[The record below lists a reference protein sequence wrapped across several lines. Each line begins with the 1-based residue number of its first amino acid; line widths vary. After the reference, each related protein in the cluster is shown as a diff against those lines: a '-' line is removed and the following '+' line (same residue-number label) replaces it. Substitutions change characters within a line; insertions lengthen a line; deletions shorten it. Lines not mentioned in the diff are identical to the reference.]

1 MRRRLHK
8 ALNKKLQRK
17 RQINMTTSLPRSKVK
32 QNQTWNSES
41 VFSSPEGFDT
51 EVQSILE
58 SLPVIKK
65 FQGQLGNGPD
75 TFVEAMNAIEV
86 VSQRATRAR
95 VYATMSCA
103 VNTADQLGAAMSGKA
118 MSALAQVSAATSFV
132 DPELL
137 SIGESKLRQWVN
149 DDPRMKIYEAYFN
162 DLFRKQTHVRNA
174 EVEELLGML
183 RDPFSSTSATTT
195 MLANADF
202 KFKPARNKKNKK
214 VELTQ
219 STFDAILNGSD
230 RKTRRS
236 AWENYNDVYLEHKNT
251 LANNLATSI
260 KQNVFNMRARHFNSS
275 LEATLFNGDVPVEM
289 FHNLL
294 AIFKKNL
301 PLWHRYWKIRRRA
314 LGVKTLHPYDVW
326 APLTNKKYNVPFEKA
341 VDWICEGL
349 APMGDEYV
357 NVMRKGCLED
367 RWVDWAPN
375 AGKRQ
380 GAFSTRVPK
389 DTHPFILMSYTDDI
403 GSMSTLS
410 HELGHSMHAHYAS
423 RAQPMIY
430 YTYPSII
437 SETASNFN
445 QAMTRAHL
453 LNTKTDKYF
462 QIALLEEAMDNFHR
476 YFFIM
481 PTLAR
486 FELETHQR
494 IENGQALT
502 ADSMI
507 ELMADL
513 FSEGFGG
520 EMNLDHER
528 VGITWGTFTTHL
540 YIDYYSFQYAIG
552 ISAANAIAKRILNGT
567 PNAADDD
574 INFLKVGSSKP
585 PMEVYKLAGVDMT
598 STQPIE
604 DAFEV
609 LEEYI
614 DRLGVLT
621 SG

>member
-1 MRRRLHK
+1 
-8 ALNKKLQRK
+8 
-17 RQINMTTSLPRSKVK
+17 MTTSLPRSKVK
-32 QNQTWNSES
+32 KNQTWNAES
-41 VFSSPEGFDT
+41 VFSSPKAFDA
-51 EVQSILE
+51 EVKKLLE
-58 SLPVIKK
+58 DLVPIKE
-65 FQGQLGNGPD
+65 FQGHLGD
-75 TFVEAMNAIEV
+75 SLDIFIKAMDAIEKI
-86 VSQRATRAR
+86 SQRAAKVQ
-95 VYATMSCA
+95 VYATMSSA
-103 VNTADQLGAAMSGKA
+103 VDTGNQQGAAMNGKA
-118 MSALAQVSAATSFV
+118 MSALAQVGAVTSFV

-137 SIGESKLRQWVN
+137 AIGETKLRQWLK
-149 DDPRMKIYEAYFN
+149 DDLRMKLYEHYFN
-162 DLFRKQTHVRNA
+162 DLFRKQAHVRNA

-183 RDPFSSTSATTT
+183 RDPFSSTRITTT

-202 KFKPARNKKNKK
+202 KFKPARNKNDKK
-214 VELTQ
+214 VDLTQ

-230 RKTRRS
+230 RKARQT
-236 AWENYNDVYLEHKNT
+236 AWENYNDQYLEHKNT
-251 LANNLATSI
+251 LAGNLTTSI
-260 KQNVFNMRARHFNSS
+260 KQNVFNMRARKFNSS
-275 LEATLFNGDVPVEM
+275 LESTLFNGDVPIEM

-294 AIFKKNL
+294 TIFKKNL
-301 PLWHRYWKIRRRA
+301 PLWHKYWKVRRKA

-326 APLTNKKYNVPFEKA
+326 APLTTKKYKVPFEKA
-341 VDWICEGL
+341 VDYISEGL

-357 NVMRKGCLED
+357 SVMRKGCLKD
-367 RWVDWAPN
+367 RWVDWSPN

-380 GAFSTRVPK
+380 GAFSTRVPQ
-389 DTHPFILMSYTDDI
+389 DTHPFVLMSYTDDI

-410 HELGHSMHAHYAS
+410 HELGHSMHAYYAS
-423 RAQPMIY
+423 RAQPMFY
-430 YTYPSII
+430 YLYPSII
-437 SETASNFN
+437 AETASNFN

-453 LNTKTDKYF
+453 LKTNPDKFF

-494 IENGQALT
+494 IEKGQPLT

-520 EMNLDHER
+520 NMNLDRER

-552 ISAANAIAKRILNGT
+552 ISAANAIAKRILEGA
-567 PNAADDD
+567 PNAAEDH
-574 INFLKVGSSKP
+574 INFLKAGSSQP
-585 PMEVYKLAGVDMT
+585 PMDVFKSAGVDMT

-609 LEEYI
+609 LGSYI
-614 DRLGVLT
+614 DRLEILT
-621 SG
+621 SK

>member
-1 MRRRLHK
+1 MPT
-8 ALNKKLQRK
+8 A
-17 RQINMTTSLPRSKVK
+17 LPRSKVK
-32 QNQTWNSES
+32 KNQTWNAES
-41 VFSSPEGFDT
+41 VFASPAAFDA
-51 EVQSILE
+51 EVDSLIQSLQR
-58 SLPVIKK
+58 IKK
-65 FQGQLGNGPD
+65 YQGHLGDTID
-75 TFVEAMNAIEV
+75 TFIEAMDAIDIF
-86 VSQRATRAR
+86 SQRAAR
-95 VYATMSCA
+95 IQVYASLSSA
-103 VNTADQLGAAMSGKA
+103 VDTSNQLGTSMMSKA
-118 MSALAQVSAATSFV
+118 MSTIAQVSAATSFV

-137 SIGESKLRQWVN
+137 AIGEAKLRQWLK
-149 DDPRMKIYEAYFN
+149 DDLRMTMYEHYFN
-162 DLFRKQTHVRNA
+162 DLFRKQEHVRNA
-174 EVEELLGML
+174 EVEEILGML
-183 RDPFSSTSATTT
+183 RDPFSSTRGTTNL
-195 MLANADF
+195 LANADF
-202 KFKPARNKKNKK
+202 KFTPARDKKNKK

-219 STFDAILNGSD
+219 STLDAILNNPD
-230 RKTRRS
+230 RKARQT
-236 AWENYNDVYLEHKNT
+236 AWENYNDQFLAYKNT

-260 KQNVFNMRARHFNSS
+260 KQNVFNMKVRNFNSS
-275 LEATLFNGDVPVEM
+275 LEATLFNGNVPVEM

-294 AIFKKNL
+294 DIFKKNL
-301 PLWHRYWKIRRRA
+301 PLWHRYWKIRRKA
-314 LGVKTLHPYDVW
+314 LGVRTLQPYDVW
-326 APLTNKKYNVPFEKA
+326 APLTTKKHKIPFEKA

-357 NVMRKGCLED
+357 NVMRKGCLQD
-367 RWVDWAPN
+367 RWVDWSPN

-410 HELGHSMHAHYAS
+410 HELGHSIHAYYAS
-423 RAQPMIY
+423 RAQPMMY

-437 SETASNFN
+437 AETASNFN

-453 LNTKTDKYF
+453 LKSNPNKYF

-494 IENGQALT
+494 IEKGQALT

-520 EMNLDHER
+520 NMNLDRER

-552 ISAANAIAKRILNGT
+552 ISAANAIARRILNGT
-567 PNAADDD
+567 PHAAEDH
-574 INFLKVGSSKP
+574 IAFLKAGSSKP
-585 PMEVYKLAGVDMT
+585 PMDIFKIAGVDMT
-598 STQPIE
+598 SPQPIE
-604 DAFEV
+604 DAFAV
-609 LEEYI
+609 LGEYI
-614 DRLGVLT
+614 DRLETLT
-621 SG
+621 TR